1 MQPPNVENLFMAGG
15 VVLFFDP
22 GTGERDLGLI

>member
-15 VVLFFDP
+15 VVFFFDP
-22 GTGERDLGLI
+22 GTGNGTWV